1 MLQISIPSNQ
11 LLKEVLDVEL
21 DFVLLVE
28 IGFFL
33 EGKVQD
39 LSDLVDKV

>member
-11 LLKEVLDVEL
+11 LLKEVLDIEL